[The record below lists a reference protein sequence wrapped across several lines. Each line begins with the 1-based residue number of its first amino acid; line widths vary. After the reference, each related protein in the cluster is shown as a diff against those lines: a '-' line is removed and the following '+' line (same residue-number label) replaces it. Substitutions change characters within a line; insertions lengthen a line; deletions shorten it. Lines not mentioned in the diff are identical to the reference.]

1 MDDKTGV
8 IIKRTQS
15 TRTAKQ
21 GKILTDTDS
30 SANEEDDDKDFDPTS
45 DEMPLNNRN
54 RKRKKGSAS
63 KEQLEKTPEEQLF
76 E

>member
-21 GKILTDTDS
+21 GKILT
-30 SANEEDDDKDFDPTS
+30 DDDKDFDPTS